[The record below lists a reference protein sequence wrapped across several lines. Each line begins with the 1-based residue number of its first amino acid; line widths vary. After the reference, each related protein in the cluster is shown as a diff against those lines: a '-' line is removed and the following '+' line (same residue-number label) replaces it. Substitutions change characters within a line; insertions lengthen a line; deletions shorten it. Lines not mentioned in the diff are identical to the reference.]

1 MELHHAE
8 IEAAGLRIL
17 AVGLGEPK
25 HARHFGGRLAPN
37 VECLTNEKPTLY
49 EAFGIE
55 RANVLR
61 LMAPDA
67 IMAGAR
73 AASRGHTQGESTGE
87 TTRLPGTFIVDA
99 QGMVRYAH
107 YGKHAGD
114 QPDLEELLSWWRSA
128 NGS

>member
-25 HARHFGGRLAPN
+25 HARHFGGKLAPN

-55 RANVLR
+55 RGNILR
-61 LMAPDA
+61 LMAPDLLA
-67 IMAGAR
+67 QTVPGGTLPPIKSSQYCR
-73 AASRGHTQGESTGE
+73 DNILR
-87 TTRLPGTFIVDA
+87 TRSDPAVVEVAF
-99 QGMVRYAH
+99 
-107 YGKHAGD
+107 
-114 QPDLEELLSWWRSA
+114 LL
-128 NGS
+128 